1 MGDDIGSGLVC
12 FGFCCGA
19 TLHCWVCLKRKENDL
34 KRQSI
39 TEPEPMSSPINYPA
53 YLDPEYL
60 FFQIRSFQVGTVTW
74 LQHFSKLSPK
84 TRDLPEIKGIHAK
97 IPILFS
103 IGRQI
108 GISRN
113 TDLVSYLKKND
124 YLSFSFIRHPFDRLV
139 SAYREKVE
147 KQDHGLYVRSKLKNL
162 YGNFGFDTF
171 LKHVINTYKI
181 PNKCDNYVHQWWVDL
196 SCNSSSF
203 WLGFVYILVF

>member
-1 MGDDIGSGLVC
+1 
-12 FGFCCGA
+12 
-19 TLHCWVCLKRKENDL
+19 
-34 KRQSI
+34 
-39 TEPEPMSSPINYPA
+39 
-53 YLDPEYL
+53 
-60 FFQIRSFQVGTVTW
+60 VGTVTW
-74 LQHFSKLSPK
+74 LQHFSKLSSK

-181 PNKCDNYVHQWWVDL
+181 PNKCDKYVH
-196 SCNSSSF
+196 
-203 WLGFVYILVF
+203 